1 MKRLGDYTAAR
12 VSLGIAG
19 QSMPLK
25 PLLDLRLAHARARDA
40 VHFPL
45 DVHSLLADM
54 AARNWP
60 ALSVHT
66 AARHREEYLRRPDLG
81 RRLDVASTQRLQAA
95 PKAPLIFVIG
105 DGLSALAV
113 HRHAVPLLERLLH
126 GFNPAEFGAIVI
138 AEQARV
144 ALADCIGELLGA
156 ELSVILIGERPGLSA
171 PDSLG
176 AYVTW
181 QPKSGRTDAERNCV
195 SNIHPQGLTY
205 DQAAYKLA
213 FLITEA
219 RRRKLSGVALKETA
233 GSLLA

>member
-1 MKRLGDYTAAR
+1 MKRLGEYTPAR
-12 VSLGIAG
+12 VSLGLTG
-19 QSMPLK
+19 QSVPIK

-40 VHFPL
+40 VYFPL

-54 AARNWP
+54 TAHNWP
-60 ALSVHT
+60 ALRVHS

-81 RRLDVASTQRLQAA
+81 RRLDPPSTQKLRSLPNAR
-95 PKAPLIFVIG
+95 IVFVVG

-113 HRHAVPLLERLLH
+113 HRHAVPLLERLLPT
-126 GFNPAEFGAIVI
+126 FNPADIGPIVV

-144 ALADCIGELLGA
+144 ALADTVAELLGA

-181 QPKSGRTDAERNCV
+181 EPKAGRTDAERNCV

-205 DQAAYKLA
+205 EQAAHKLT
-213 FLITEA
+213 FLMTEA
-219 RRRKLSGVALKETA
+219 RRRRLSGVALKETA
-233 GSLLA
+233 GNLLA